1 MTEIIPFPQNRYF
14 TVLRALP
21 FAAEFFDVFL
31 WESDPAEEIVI

>member
-21 FAAEFFDVFL
+21 FAAAFSLGEV
-31 WESDPAEEIVI
+31 SASHGG

>member
-21 FAAEFFDVFL
+21 FTGSFFV
-31 WESDPAEEIVI
+31 WNITHIVGL